1 MNFHR
6 LTQAYRLTGLQLQAP
21 LPQAQAGHDNF
32 FLCRDTLRDS
42 ERLPVDNVFVKVEK
56 SY

>member
-1 MNFHR
+1 MNFQR
-6 LTQAYRLTGLQLQAP
+6 LTLAYRLTGLQLQAP

-42 ERLPVDNVFVKVEK
+42 ERLPLDTVFVKVEK